1 MAGDGKDNHT
11 IMIHCG
17 EYAEQRKKE
26 LSQYFHYLEVQMYV
40 RILTFPVPEPLV
52 GDWASVAASRAL
64 EFDRLILVSLHALGR
79 LLVYHNHWNCS
90 GGATSTTNN
99 ACTLKVVYFQIF
111 QLTM

>member
-1 MAGDGKDNHT
+1 
-11 IMIHCG
+11 
-17 EYAEQRKKE
+17 
-26 LSQYFHYLEVQMYV
+26 MYM

-79 LLVYHNHWNCS
+79 LSVYHYHWNYN
-90 GGATSTTNN
+90 GEVTNTTNN
-99 ACTLKVVYFQIF
+99 TCTLNAVYFQTF